1 MALRESLTV
10 RTLAIANQ
18 KGGSAKTTTAVNLAA
33 TLGER
38 GCRVLLLDLDPQ
50 ASASHWY
57 GITNAGRGLLD
68 VLVEHGTLEALVQPT
83 AVQGVDLV
91 PASTWLVGVEKALA
105 GEVGAETLLRR
116 RLEALPADRWAYVV
130 VDCPPTLGLLTVNAL
145 AAVQAVLVPVEAHV
159 MALQG
164 LAQLLQTVDVVQA
177 RLNPALAIAGIL
189 ACRVHART
197 RHAQEVVE
205 ELRRRF
211 GDLVYQVVIRDNVRL
226 AECPSFGCPITHY
239 DPRSTGTADYR
250 ALAAEFLQRQG
261 DLHHAQAPHDR
272 HQSPRRRRP

>member
-68 VLVEHGTLEALVQPT
+68 VLVGHGTLEALVQPT
-83 AVQGVDLV
+83 GAAGVDVV

-105 GEVGAETLLRR
+105 GEIGAETLLRR
-116 RLEALPADRWAYVV
+116 HLETLPTDRWAYVV

-145 AAVQAVLVPVEAHV
+145 AAVQTVLVPVEAHV

-164 LAQLLQTVDVVQA
+164 LAQFLQTVDVVQA
-177 RLNPALAIAGIL
+177 RLNPALTIAGIL

-205 ELRRRF
+205 ELRHRF

-239 DPRSTGTADYR
+239 APRSPGAEDYR
-250 ALAAEFLQRQG
+250 ALATEILQRQG
-261 DLHHAQAPHDR
+261 DAAHA
-272 HQSPRRRRP
+272 